1 MAHLIRNSIL
11 AAGIATAVVAET
23 KVSNIDVHAD
33 LSAIQTYE
41 AAGNW
46 KTLETDLETAIAER
60 LVTNIAEEGADGA
73 EIEVDIDEVAL
84 ANNFEAALGI
94 GAWSI
99 VGDVDIDMPDPS
111 KNENYTLTVT
121 TDQLGAYYPEGTD
134 AATLTV
140 ESEAFYNAV
149 ISAFADNVASK
160 LK

>member
-23 KVSNIDVHAD
+23 NVSNIDVHAD

-41 AAGNW
+41 AAGAW

-84 ANNFEAALGI
+84 ANNFETALGI

-134 AATLTV
+134 ASTLTV